1 MATLLNPQCLTLHE
15 QDWVLKIDVP
25 WREDTILGRDK
36 SELEAARQSFRW
48 YQYPEAAGPQEAL
61 IQLQKLCFQ
70 WLRPEIHT
78 KEQILEL
85 LVLEQFLT
93 ILPGDIRIWVK
104 SQHPTN
110 SKEVVSLVE
119 DLIQT
124 TEEKAVNPQ
133 DSSFLQVEERKEET
147 MVPELLT
154 LRSQESVTFKDV
166 AVDFTQEEWGQLDSD
181 QKDLYLAVM
190 LENYRNL
197 VSLGLPVSKQE
208 VIFHKD
214 QGKEPGI
221 LEREVSK
228 DWDTGIESKGS
239 VSNQATS
246 IEESFL
252 QRLKMV
258 DSKNSQGQDWKWNV
272 KINKKQHNW
281 ERHSEEVTITNRKI
295 FDVLKDHE
303 CNKFERSYNLG
314 SIPVPQR
321 TDSIERRLHKYDT
334 HDIVCNEFSDV
345 LKCNTISSEKKPC
358 NSNACEEAS
367 SDCSNLRQYHG
378 LHNEDKMY
386 KYNEPGKACSESI
399 HHQGIHAEEKRYKCN
414 ECGKAFTRSTF
425 LIQHQSIHTGEKH
438 YKCNECSKAFNQR
451 THLVQHQRIH
461 TGERPYECSHCG
473 KAFSQRSH
481 LVQHQRNHTGE
492 KPYDCNEC
500 GKAFRDSSSLIR
512 HQIIHTGEK
521 TYECLE
527 CGKAFSHSSIL
538 TQHQRI
544 HTGEKPYEC
553 KTCGKAFSHSSSL
566 SHHQRIHT
574 GEKPFECNECGKAF
588 NNSSS
593 FIKHQRIHTGEK
605 RYKCSECGKAFSQS
619 THVIQHQRIHTGEK
633 PYECNQCGKA
643 FSENSSL
650 TRHRVIH
657 SGEKP
662 HECNECGKTF
672 RHSSSLSQHQRIHTG
687 EKPYECS
694 TCQKTFSCRSSLCK
708 HKRLHIGE
716 KLCK

>member
-1 MATLLNPQCLTLHE
+1 MATLLSPQLLTPHE
-15 QDWVLKIDVP
+15 QDWVLRINVP
-25 WREDTILGRDK
+25 CRQDPILERDK
-36 SELEAARQSFRW
+36 SDLEAARQNFRW
-48 YQYPEAAGPQEAL
+48 YQYPEVAGPQEAL
-61 IQLQKLCFQ
+61 IQLRELCSQ

-93 ILPGDIRIWVK
+93 ILPEDIRIWVK
-104 SQHPTN
+104 AQHPTN
-110 SKEVVSLVE
+110 SKEVVNLVE
-119 DLIQT
+119 DLTQT
-124 TEEKAVNPQ
+124 LEERAMNTH
-133 DSSFLQVEERKEET
+133 DASLFQVEEREKER
-147 MVPELLT
+147 MAPELLT

-166 AVDFTQEEWGQLDSD
+166 AVDFTEEEWERLDSD
-181 QKDLYLAVM
+181 QRDLYLTVM

-197 VSLGLPVSKQE
+197 VFLGLPVSKPELIFQMDQE
-208 VIFHKD
+208 
-214 QGKEPGI
+214 EESRI

-228 DWDTGIESKGS
+228 AWDIGTESKKS
-239 VSNQATS
+239 VCNPSIS

-252 QRLKMV
+252 ERLKMV
-258 DSKNSQGQDWKWNV
+258 GSKNSQGQDWKCNV
-272 KINKKQHNW
+272 KAEKQQYIW
-281 ERHSEEVTITNRKI
+281 ERHSEEVMVANKKNYG
-295 FDVLKDHE
+295 DDQG
-303 CNKFERSYNLG
+303 CNKFKKSYNLEP
-314 SIPVPQR
+314 ILFPPR
-321 TDSIERRLHKYDT
+321 TDFMEKRLHKYYT
-334 HDIVCNEFSDV
+334 HDIVCNEYPDMLRCNIIPSGKKLCKNNQYEEDFGHFS
-345 LKCNTISSEKKPC
+345 NFM
-358 NSNACEEAS
+358 
-367 SDCSNLRQYHG
+367 QYD
-378 LHNEDKMY
+378 LHNEERVY
-386 KYNEPGKACSESI
+386 KYNECVKPCNESI
-399 HHQGIHAEEKRYKCN
+399 SITQHQGIHTEEKRYKCN
-414 ECGKAFTRSTF
+414 ECGKAFSRSTF
-425 LIQHQSIHTGEKH
+425 LTQHQSIHTGERH
-438 YKCNECSKAFNQR
+438 YKCNECSKAFSQR

-461 TGERPYECSHCG
+461 TGERPYECNDCG

-527 CGKAFSHSSIL
+527 CGKAFSHSSTL
-538 TQHQRI
+538 TQHQRT

-566 SHHQRIHT
+566 SQHQRIHT

-588 NNSSS
+588 SNSSS
-593 FIKHQRIHTGEK
+593 FTKHQRIHTGEK

-650 TRHRVIH
+650 TRHQIIH

-672 RHSSSLSQHQRIHTG
+672 RHSSSLNQHQRIHTG

-694 TCQKTFSCRSSLCK
+694 TCRKTFSCRSSLCK
-708 HKRLHIGE
+708 HKRLHIE